1 MKLEPETDF
10 IHYFSLRNGR
20 SIRRIQLPVI
30 KASPCGL
37 YLVFLRLE
45 NNISECFQLSF
56 GVCNHAAYVK
66 IIVCCYLSLKSGVRK
81 DLHDR
86 ILFASLWNLKLKQ
99 IYNILTPW
107 LTENHTK

>member
-20 SIRRIQLPVI
+20 SIRRIQPPVI

-45 NNISECFQLSF
+45 NNISECFQLFF